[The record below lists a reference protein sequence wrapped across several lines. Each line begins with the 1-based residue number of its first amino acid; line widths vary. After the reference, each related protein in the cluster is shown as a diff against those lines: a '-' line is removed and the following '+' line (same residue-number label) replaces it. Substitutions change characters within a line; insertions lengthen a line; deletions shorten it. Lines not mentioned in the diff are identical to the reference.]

1 MNLEIMKMMLDENAI
16 QFFRG
21 IRNRF
26 NEKWQ
31 FTGKGSTNRNR
42 QLVPGPMSMENP
54 NDFATDCPLNSDKE
68 QEIEIRENKVL
79 KVTIKEFGGY
89 FNS

>member
-21 IRNRF
+21 IRNKF

-31 FTGKGSTNRNR
+31 FTGKGSTNRNQ
-42 QLVPGPMSMENP
+42 QLVSGPTSE
-54 NDFATDCPLNSDKE
+54 
-68 QEIEIRENKVL
+68 EIPERLCHGLSVEL
-79 KVTIKEFGGY
+79 
-89 FNS
+89 

>member
-31 FTGKGSTNRNR
+31 FTGKGSTNRKR
-42 QLVPGPMSMENP
+42 QLVRADVRADVRVDVRADVRADVHGKTRTTLPR
-54 NDFATDCPLNSDKE
+54 TV
-68 QEIEIRENKVL
+68 R
-79 KVTIKEFGGY
+79 
-89 FNS
+89 

>member
-21 IRNRF
+21 IRNKF

-42 QLVPGPMSMENP
+42 QQVSGPMDSV
-54 NDFATDCPLNSDKE
+54 
-68 QEIEIRENKVL
+68 EIPKWLCHGLSV
-79 KVTIKEFGGY
+79 EFG
-89 FNS
+89 

>member
-42 QLVPGPMSMENP
+42 QLVSVPMSMEKP
-54 NDFATDCPLNSDKE
+54 ERLCHGLSVE
-68 QEIEIRENKVL
+68 L
-79 KVTIKEFGGY
+79 
-89 FNS
+89 

>member
-21 IRNRF
+21 IRNKF

-31 FTGKGSTNRNR
+31 FTGKGSTNRKQ
-42 QLVPGPMSMENP
+42 QLVSGPMSV
-54 NDFATDCPLNSDKE
+54 
-68 QEIEIRENKVL
+68 EIPDGLSVEL
-79 KVTIKEFGGY
+79 
-89 FNS
+89 